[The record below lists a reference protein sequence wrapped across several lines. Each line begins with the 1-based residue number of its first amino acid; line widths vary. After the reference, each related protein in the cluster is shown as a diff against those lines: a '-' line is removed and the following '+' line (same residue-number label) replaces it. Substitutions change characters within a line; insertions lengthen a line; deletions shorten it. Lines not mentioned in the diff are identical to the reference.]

1 MKTTR
6 EYFKNNLIDMLETNQ
21 HGYTREENLLFDEG
35 LEVVFFDD
43 EEEMKEE
50 QKELQEYM
58 QRKRYEIKETLK
70 TINERIAVILI

>member
-1 MKTTR
+1 MKTTH
-6 EYFKNNLIDMLETNQ
+6 EYFHNNLIDMLETNQ
-21 HGYTREENLLFDEG
+21 HGYTREENLLYDEG
-35 LEVVFFDD
+35 LEVVFFDS